1 MKHSFN
7 SNRKY
12 LLLVLGMT
20 LCTMCNCRQSKAPQ
34 VATDVVADSAAVDTC
49 TADDGAVD
57 TCTTSSSKT
66 SSSASSSTETSE
78 SLGETAYKAGY
89 EAGKG
94 SIVSLNGYTRNNEE
108 YLKETFVRY
117 CQNEYEGMKA
127 EYRNNRSLYKEFRR
141 GLLKAFED
149 AENAKNAL

>member
-57 TCTTSSSKT
+57 TCTTSSS
-66 SSSASSSTETSE
+66 ASSSTETSE

-94 SIVSLNGYTRNNEE
+94 SIVSLNGYTQNNEE